1 MNVKWSHDAVFLEA
15 PEAEKKRNA
24 GKLGSSG
31 LALHYANLINQID
44 GLVSAWPFTIL
55 CGC

>member
-1 MNVKWSHDAVFLEA
+1 VFLEE
-15 PEAEKKRNA
+15 PEDEIKRNA

-44 GLVSAWPFTIL
+44 SLVSAKAYSVFES
-55 CGC
+55 

>member
-1 MNVKWSHDAVFLEA
+1 MWPHDAVFLEA
-15 PEAEKKRNA
+15 PEEEKKRNA

-44 GLVSAWPFTIL
+44 SLVSALTFL
-55 CGC
+55 VFEC

>member
-1 MNVKWSHDAVFLEA
+1 MWPYTVFLEA
-15 PEAEKKRNA
+15 PEEEKKRNA

-44 GLVSAWPFTIL
+44 GLVSALAFPANLNLTFK
-55 CGC
+55 